1 MDGGSW
7 HCIGDREQDHHHGKE
22 MQKSKTAVW
31 GNLKRPMKIREVK
44 SIGEK
49 ERYSHLKAEFQ
60 RIARK
65 DKKGFLSE
73 QCKEIEDNNWMG
85 KTRGLFKQIRD
96 TKETFYAITI
106 KDRNSKD
113 WTEEKILRIGDKYTQ
128 KNYTKDILMAQI
140 TMTVW
145 LLTLSQTSWSV
156 KSRGP

>member
-1 MDGGSW
+1 MDRGSW
-7 HCIGDREQDHHHGKE
+7 HCIGASDQNHPKKTKCKNAKWLSLEALPIVETGRET
-22 MQKSKTAVW
+22 KSK
-31 GNLKRPMKIREVK
+31 
-44 SIGEK
+44 GEK
-49 ERYSHLKAEFQ
+49 ERYTHLTADFQ

-65 DKKGFLSE
+65 DKKGFPSE

-85 KTRGLFKQIRD
+85 KARGLFKQIRD

-113 WTEEKILRIGDKYTQ
+113 WTEEKILRIYDKYTQ
-128 KNYTKDILMAQI
+128 KNYTKDILMTRI

-156 KSRGP
+156 KSSGP